1 MNCNCQAGS
10 QWYPT
15 ARGSKDNRP
24 AGRKSGFNFPWHHA
38 AAQGRATN
46 WEKATAWHI
55 ITSGSRPTEAA
66 GGDPRATAAFSRN
79 NSELVRTIPSI
90 FHFPSYCTSPPRAE
104 HRDTVNPSKRMFA
117 TQVLTTWF
125 VLRAYLTESWNLG
138 QKSFHFGTLLQ
149 HSFPDGL
156 TGKEKLS
163 RKKQQSGDHSAIH
176 HLLFPTSSD
185 LWSCLMLSDP
195 ASLRLY

>member
-1 MNCNCQAGS
+1 MATQGLLQPFQETTQNWSEQYHLYFTS
-10 QWYPT
+10 LLT
-15 ARGSKDNRP
+15 ARP
-24 AGRKSGFNFPWHHA
+24 YL
-38 AAQGRATN
+38 
-46 WEKATAWHI
+46 
-55 ITSGSRPTEAA
+55 
-66 GGDPRATAAFSRN
+66 
-79 NSELVRTIPSI
+79 ELNT
-90 FHFPSYCTSPPRAE
+90 
-104 HRDTVNPSKRMFA
+104 DTVNPSKRMFA

-176 HLLFPTSSD
+176 HLLFPTSGD
-185 LWSCLMLSDP
+185 L
-195 ASLRLY
+195 